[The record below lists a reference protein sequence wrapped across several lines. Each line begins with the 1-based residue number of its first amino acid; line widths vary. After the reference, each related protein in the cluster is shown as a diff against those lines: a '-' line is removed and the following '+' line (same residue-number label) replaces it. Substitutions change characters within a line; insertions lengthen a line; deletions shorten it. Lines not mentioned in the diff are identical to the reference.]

1 MTSLAAR
8 TIAALRN
15 EHDTLAA
22 LVPTLGDDQL
32 TGPSGA
38 SEWSVAQVL
47 SHLGSGAEI
56 SLASLRQALGEGEAP
71 GDDFNQQVWA
81 RWDSSTPQQQRD
93 GFLEHNQALVEAL
106 EALSEE
112 QHATVEVQLGFLPSP
127 ISVATY
133 AGMRLN
139 EAAHHGWDVRV
150 AGDPAAGL
158 LETSTATLLDH
169 VSGDLGFFLAYI
181 GKPDLAPE
189 RVVLDVGS
197 SYRLL
202 IDDTIG
208 FGSATDEPTATFT
221 GAPEAALRLLFGRLG
236 PAYTPAGVEVTG
248 NITLD
253 QLRQVF
259 PGF

>member
-8 TIAALRN
+8 TIAALRT

-22 LVPTLGDDQL
+22 LVPTLTDDQL

-38 SEWSVAQVL
+38 SEWSCAQVL
-47 SHLGSGAEI
+47 SHLGSGSEI
-56 SLASLRQALGEGEAP
+56 SLASLRGALGEAEPPA
-71 GDDFNQQVWA
+71 DDFNQSVWA
-81 RWDSSTPQQQRD
+81 RWDSSTPQEQRD
-93 GFLEHNQALVEAL
+93 GFLEHNLALVKAL
-106 EALSEE
+106 EALSDE
-112 QHATVEVQLGFLPSP
+112 QHATLQIKLGFLPAP
-127 ISVATY
+127 ISVASY

-139 EAAHHGWDVRV
+139 EVAHHGWDVRV
-150 AGDPAAGL
+150 AGDAGAGL
-158 LETSTATLLDH
+158 LGTSTDVLLDH
-169 VSGDLGFFLAYI
+169 VSGDLGFLLGFI
-181 GKPDLAPE
+181 GKADLAPE
-189 RVVLDVGS
+189 HVVLDIGS
-197 SYRLL
+197 SYRVL

-236 PAYTPAGVEVTG
+236 PAYTPAGVEVVG

-253 QLRQVF
+253 ELRAVF